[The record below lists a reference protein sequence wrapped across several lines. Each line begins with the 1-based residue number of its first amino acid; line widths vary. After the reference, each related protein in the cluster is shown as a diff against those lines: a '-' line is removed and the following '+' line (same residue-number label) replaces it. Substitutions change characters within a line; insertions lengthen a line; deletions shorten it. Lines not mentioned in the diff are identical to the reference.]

1 MKKIHYVIISLLALT
16 VGGTLTL
23 SPAEAKTKAKTLTEK
38 QAFTTKERATI
49 KRYRQQVKH
58 LPNSTKGMYA
68 TKPSLK
74 KKFNPGKLSK
84 KYTNAV
90 VKSVNFYRGI
100 YGLNKVVANP
110 QWNVDAQYGAA
121 TLAAADGGLAHGLV
135 GLKRP
140 KAVPKAAWKRGVEAT
155 DYSNLGEND
164 VKPFDIVS
172 AYINDYGQPDYIP
185 GHREWILG
193 NTVEVGVG
201 QVGIYNDL
209 KVFEGGA
216 KCRAYGEPAKEVA
229 FPKAGV
235 FPISAVQ
242 DTTWSLTYSI
252 GETKNTRK
260 PTVKVK
266 DETTH
271 KTVKVSHITN
281 YNSETGYGWFKT
293 SISYVPAASKIKV
306 NHTYTVKISHLTNHE
321 NVEYQTKLFK
331 LAK

>member
-1 MKKIHYVIISLLALT
+1 MTKIRYVVVSLLALT
-16 VGGTLTL
+16 VGGAL
-23 SPAEAKTKAKTLTEK
+23 SLQTAEAKTKTPTEK
-38 QAFTTKERATI
+38 QAFTAKERATI
-49 KRYRQQVKH
+49 KQYRQQVKK
-58 LPNSTKGMYA
+58 LPNTTKGMYA

-74 KKFNPGKLSK
+74 KHFNPGKLST

-90 VKSVNFYRGI
+90 VKSINFYRSM

-110 QWNVDAQYGAA
+110 QWNEDAQYGAA
-121 TLAAADGGLAHGLV
+121 ATAAANAGLAHELV

-140 KAVPKAAWKRGVEAT
+140 KAVPKAAWKRAAEAT
-155 DYSNLGEND
+155 GYSNLNEHNA
-164 VKPFDIVS
+164 KPYDIVTD
-172 AYINDYGQPDYIP
+172 YINDWGQSDYIP
-185 GHREWILG
+185 GHREWVLG

-216 KCRAYGEPAKEVA
+216 KCRAYGDPAKEVA

-235 FPISAVQ
+235 FPVGTVQ
-242 DTTWSLTYSI
+242 NTTWSLAYSV

-271 KTVKVSHITN
+271 KSVKISHVTN
-281 YNSETGYGWFKT
+281 YNAKTGFGWFKT
-293 SISYVPAASKIKV
+293 SISYVPAANKIKV
-306 NHTYTVKISHLTNHE
+306 NHTYTVKISHLTNHDD
-321 NVEYQTKLFK
+321 VQYQTKLFK
-331 LAK
+331 LSK